1 MTTDPVRTDRIMA
14 RYWGAIP
21 ESERADIEARVP
33 DGWWV
38 TLTIGR
44 PSGAGVGTARLI
56 DADGD
61 CVGEARGCITAAAIR
76 SLLRDCDF
84 CHRVPPIAYG
94 LYTVLRWK
102 DGSMSRVCDDCR
114 ARGDE
119 GPPEDD
125 AA

>member
-1 MTTDPVRTDRIMA
+1 MTVDPVRTDRIMA
-14 RYWGAIP
+14 RYWAAIP
-21 ESERADIEARVP
+21 ELERADIEARVP

-94 LYTVLRWK
+94 LYTVVRWK

-114 ARGDE
+114 AKGDE
-119 GPPEDD
+119 GPEDD

>member
-14 RYWGAIP
+14 RYWKAIP
-21 ESERADIEARVP
+21 DYERADIEARVP
-33 DGWWV
+33 DGWWI
-38 TLTIGR
+38 TLTIGE
-44 PSGAGVGTARLI
+44 PSDEGIGTIRLI
-56 DADGD
+56 NPDGIAI
-61 CVGEARGCITAAAIR
+61 GGARGRISVAAIR

-94 LYTVLRWK
+94 LYTVVRWR

-114 ARGDE
+114 AKGDE
-119 GPPEDD
+119 GPEDD

>member
-21 ESERADIEARVP
+21 EIERADIEARVP

-61 CVGEARGCITAAAIR
+61 CVGEARGVISAQATRCM
-76 SLLRDCDF
+76 LRERESCN
-84 CHRVPPIAYG
+84 RVLHIPHGI
-94 LYTVLRWK
+94 
-102 DGSMSRVCDDCR
+102 
-114 ARGDE
+114 
-119 GPPEDD
+119 
-125 AA
+125 

>member
-33 DGWWV
+33 DGWWI

-61 CVGEARGCITAAAIR
+61 CVGEARGRISVAAIR
-76 SLLRDCDF
+76 SLLRDCDY

>member
-1 MTTDPVRTDRIMA
+1 MTVDPVRTDRIMA
-14 RYWGAIP
+14 RYWAAIP
-21 ESERADIEARVP
+21 ELERADIEARVP

-61 CVGEARGCITAAAIR
+61 CVGEARGRITAAAIR

-94 LYTVLRWK
+94 LYTVVRWR
-102 DGSMSRVCDDCR
+102 DGSMSCVCDDCR
-114 ARGDE
+114 AKG
-119 GPPEDD
+119 DD